1 MNAKNLSLKF
11 AFLTLAVAGCLGS
24 LFWGKGLK
32 QGIDLRGG
40 HSIVFE
46 IYGDEPDLSK
56 RMISQL
62 KKRVDPWGLRMLEW
76 RPQGGNRFEVRMP
89 AGKLETQQA
98 AEAFRRAM
106 EDLEKGNIQRSA
118 LRRLEQAK
126 DRQGLTARLAGGDQE
141 LSRLLGDLVKAY
153 DKQKQSGSQD
163 DILAWED
170 RKKAVL
176 GHNVAIHELRII
188 LTGYVRPAELKAL
201 EGQPKALKIAR
212 KKKKNYEERIEAFRG
227 QYAGEADR
235 LAAIDKAIARYKGWA
250 DIRQELEDPADLIR
264 LIIKAGVLEFR
275 IAPYSPESKV
285 EETQK
290 RLSKTEV
297 NRYENILRE
306 TIDKEGPEGLARRTD
321 AYLWFPLREP
331 RGYSGLVTYAYAGQ
345 KYILLDNTDENTLL
359 QRRGKGEWAL
369 AKARQ
374 DSDERGLPAVGFEMN
389 EAGARYMD
397 SLTGEHI
404 GHCMA
409 ILLDNEVYS
418 APVVRA
424 AISRRGII
432 TMRDATTEEVKN
444 LIRILDAGSLPAK
457 LNRTP
462 VAQSTFGPTFG
473 QTNREMGKRAAVW
486 GLVAVAAFMLLYY
499 LAAGCI
505 ADVALLLN
513 IILVLGAMSLL
524 GYVFTLPGIAG
535 VILTIGIAVDA
546 NVLIFERLREEQAR
560 GQPVRTALRNAY
572 QRAFSAIFDANITT
586 LITCL
591 ILGWVGTQEVRGF
604 AVTLGFGVM
613 FSMFTALVVSRW
625 VFQVLLDRRIITK
638 PVFML
643 RIIGVPKINWMSKRH
658 FFWLLS
664 AAMVGMGIAS
674 LVWQGRDLL
683 GIEFS
688 SGTQAVIIFRDDAV
702 IDGQLPDADL
712 VRAKFLGRAAALQE
726 TNHPKY
732 AKLADT
738 ARVEA
743 RIDHNKVERF
753 LSVYDLGESGGAGK
767 GDGKVTQAEWKHQ
780 GRNAEFLRLLDA
792 NGDNALEAAEL
803 RNLPELSYQ
812 VTTTETNVPLIRDV
826 ARDAFGKG
834 LKRRTSCSFELARS
848 TAVGELDLEVN
859 EEGYAKVEPNEK
871 SPFAEVME
879 NYAGG
884 VVFVFRNV
892 SPAITVSEF
901 QSRIRDIQNQPDF
914 ANKTLNPTEVVG
926 LQPAKGGYSA
936 FAVFVR
942 SAQAEVLARAAAT
955 EALAEESL
963 ELVRGALEREQAM
976 VATNFDAAIA
986 GKAAQTAIMAI
997 LLSWIAIVVYLWVR
1011 FGSIRWGLAAVVC
1024 IIHDVI
1030 IVVGLL
1036 AASGWLS
1043 KTAVGRALGIGS
1055 FKIDLAMVA
1064 AVLTVIGYSVNDTI
1078 VVFDRIR
1085 ENRGKLATVSVHALN
1100 ASINQTLGRTVLT
1113 STTTLLVV
1121 VIMYV
1126 IGGEAIRPFSFALLV
1141 GILFGTYSSVAIA
1154 SPLLMG
1160 FRRALVARTAGA
1172 AAEKGDQTKY

>member
-11 AFLTLAVAGCLGS
+11 AFLTLAAAGCLWS
-24 LFWGKGLK
+24 LFWGNGLK

-46 IYGDEPDLSK
+46 IYGDEPGLSK
-56 RMISQL
+56 KMISQL
-62 KKRVDPWGLRMLEW
+62 KKRVDPLGLRMLEW

-89 AGKLETQQA
+89 AGKIETQQA
-98 AEAFRRAM
+98 AEAFRRSM

-188 LTGYVRPAELKAL
+188 LTGYVRPAELKAM
-201 EGQPKALKIAR
+201 EGQPKALKAVR
-212 KKKKNYEERIEAFRG
+212 KKKKDYEERIEAFRG

-235 LAAIDKAIARYKGWA
+235 SAAIDKTIARYKAWT
-250 DIRQELEDPADLIR
+250 DTRQELEDPADLIR

-275 IAPYSPESKV
+275 IAPYGPEARVDDKEKMSPGER
-285 EETQK
+285 K
-290 RLSKTEV
+290 RYV
-297 NRYENILRE
+297 RILRE
-306 TIDKEGPEGLARRTD
+306 TVEKEGPAGLARRTD
-321 AYLWFPLREP
+321 AYLWFPLRKP

-369 AKARQ
+369 AKARP

-404 GHCMA
+404 GYCMA

-418 APVVRA
+418 APVVQA
-424 AISRRGII
+424 AISTRGII
-432 TMRDATTEEVKN
+432 TMRDATTEEVN
-444 LIRILDAGSLPAK
+444 DLIRILDAGSLPAK

-473 QTNREMGKRAAVW
+473 KTNREMGKQAAVW
-486 GLVAVAAFMLLYY
+486 GLVAVAVFMLLYY

-535 VILTIGIAVDA
+535 IILTIGIAVDA
-546 NVLIFERLREEQAR
+546 NVLIFERLREEQVR

-604 AVTLGFGVM
+604 AITLGFGVM

-638 PVFML
+638 SVFML
-643 RIIGVPKINWMSKRH
+643 QIIGVPKVNWMSKRH

-674 LVWQGRDLL
+674 LVWQGRDML

-712 VRAKFLGRAAALQE
+712 VRAKFLGQAAAMQE
-726 TNHPKY
+726 TGHPKY

-753 LSVYDLGESGGAGK
+753 LSVYDMGEAGGAGK

-792 NGDNALEAAEL
+792 NGDNAMEAAEL

-812 VTTTETNVPLIRDV
+812 VTTTETNVPLIRNV

-834 LKRRTSCSFELARS
+834 LNRRTSCSFELARS

-901 QSRIRDIQNQPDF
+901 QGRIRDIQNQPDF

-926 LQPAKGGYSA
+926 LRPAKGRYSA

-942 SAQAEVLARAAAT
+942 SAQTEVLARAAAT
-955 EALAEESL
+955 ESLAEESL
-963 ELVRGALEREQAM
+963 ELISGALEREQAM

-1024 IIHDVI
+1024 LIHDVI

-1043 KTAVGRALGIGS
+1043 KTAFGRALGIGS

-1100 ASINQTLGRTVLT
+1100 ASINQTLSRTMLT

-1126 IGGEAIRPFSFALLV
+1126 IGGEAIRPFSFALLA

-1160 FRRALVARTAGA
+1160 FRRAMVARTTGA
-1172 AAEKGDQTKY
+1172 AAEKGD